1 MSESPHIYEVTAD
14 NFEQIV
20 IRGSF
25 EQPVL
30 VDFWATWCQPCQIL
44 MPLLAKLADEYQ
56 GRFVLAKLNTE
67 EHQALAAQFGIRS
80 IPNVKLFV
88 NGQEV
93 DEFAGALPE
102 SAVREFLERYLPRE
116 SDGSVETALQSYA
129 AGDAEGALKLL
140 AEAQSADPGNTRIVI
155 AIAQINAATGNT
167 EAAESALDSLPLT
180 EQEDHEV
187 KSLRSQ
193 MFFAKDTPSADE
205 VEGLK
210 QRLVQDENDS
220 EARYKLAMALLQAG
234 HFEPAIDQ
242 LLTLM
247 AKDRQFNDEA
257 AYKALLKI
265 FEMLGDD
272 PLVVQTRRRM
282 FNMMH

>member
-1 MSESPHIYEVTAD
+1 MSESPHIIEITAE

-67 EHQALAAQFGIRS
+67 ENQALAAQFGIRS

-102 SAVREFLERYLPRE
+102 SSIREFLEKHLPRE
-116 SDGSVETALQSYA
+116 SDSTVEAALQRYA
-129 AGDAEGALKLL
+129 SGDAEGALKLL
-140 AEAQSADPGNTRIVI
+140 AEAQAADPGNTRIVL
-155 AIAQINAATGNT
+155 AIAQINAAVGNA
-167 EAAESALDSLPLT
+167 EAAESALDALPLD
-180 EQEDHEV
+180 EQENPEV
-187 KSLRSQ
+187 KALRSRL
-193 MFFAKDTPSADE
+193 FFAKDIPADDE

-210 QRLVQDENDS
+210 ERLSRNENDS
-220 EARYKLAMALLQAG
+220 EARYKLAVALLQAQ

-242 LLTLM
+242 LLILM
-247 AKDRQFNDEA
+247 AKDRQFNDGA
-257 AYKALLKI
+257 AHKALLKT
-265 FEMLGDD
+265 FDMLGDD
-272 PLVVQTRRRM
+272 PLVTQARRRL